1 MRPES
6 TTWES
11 VVRYIIALLTAAL
24 LLALVANPCQAGRR
38 GWLKGPP
45 DPTPLPGDG
54 TDAHHAPPGYP
65 RYQYSK
71 QVYPKYYYGF
81 HSRQMQN
88 IGVPTGDVGLRGNGI
103 TSNPW

>member
-1 MRPES
+1 MR
-6 TTWES
+6 TIY
-11 VVRYIIALLTAAL
+11 VILAVALLVSVAAD
-24 LLALVANPCQAGRR
+24 PCQAAGRR
-38 GWLKGPP
+38 FFKGPV

-54 TDAHHAPPGYP
+54 QGSDHAPPGYP

-88 IGVPTGDVGLRGNGI
+88 IGVPTGDIGLRGNGI
-103 TSNPW
+103 MYNPW